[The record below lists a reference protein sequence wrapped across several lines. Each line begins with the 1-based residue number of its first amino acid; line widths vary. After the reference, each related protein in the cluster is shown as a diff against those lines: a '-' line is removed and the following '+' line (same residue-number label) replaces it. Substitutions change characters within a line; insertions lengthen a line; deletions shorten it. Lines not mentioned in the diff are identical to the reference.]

1 MKKWIAAVLAVLM
14 TLTLIGC
21 SCTGK
26 TGGKHKTDSKQS
38 TPLPEPTAEP
48 TPEPTPE
55 PTAEPTP
62 EPTYIPAADPQ
73 ALVGTWKTA
82 QVAAGSYVLSAD
94 EIKSYGFDLVVN
106 LNEDG
111 TGAVTS
117 PSSPRFQEEIVFNG
131 SAVTYMDADIPFLYV
146 DDVITLDYSMN
157 GIVFTVT
164 LERAPEPSAPDPVE
178 APEALVNAFRK
189 TQDAQSMHVD
199 LTIDVVIHLG
209 VALLSVNEEIDIR
222 GDFAL
227 DQQKDPCVDRIEG
240 TMSTAGTIQNFLV
253 YSEIVDDTFRT
264 YSSEDGGKTWQ
275 QSSGSTSALIS
286 PSSVLDQWASYQKTA
301 VQSGTE
307 SVDGR
312 ETVVYTGTLS
322 AEFLTQSGGVLL
334 NKFEGFDTEDLLK
347 DLDDIAF
354 TVNVD
359 SETGY
364 ISRSRLDLTAAIETL
379 MGRIMDRQLGTYAQ
393 FVTVECT
400 VSSGLIEYT
409 VSQINEV
416 PEIELPAEVRMQ
428 RSVEPTEPAEPA
440 QPEEPA
446 EEDGIVGEW
455 ALYGGADRNSQEYVD
470 FMLALG
476 IDMTI
481 IFNADGT
488 GGLYITIDGE
498 SEISPFTYTLKDDK
512 LIINGTAT
520 PVSIDGD
527 FLTLNVEGHGNV
539 LFKRK

>member
-1 MKKWIAAVLAVLM
+1 
-14 TLTLIGC
+14 
-21 SCTGK
+21 
-26 TGGKHKTDSKQS
+26 
-38 TPLPEPTAEP
+38 
-48 TPEPTPE
+48 
-55 PTAEPTP
+55 
-62 EPTYIPAADPQ
+62 
-73 ALVGTWKTA
+73 
-82 QVAAGSYVLSAD
+82 
-94 EIKSYGFDLVVN
+94 
-106 LNEDG
+106 
-111 TGAVTS
+111 
-117 PSSPRFQEEIVFNG
+117 
-131 SAVTYMDADIPFLYV
+131 
-146 DDVITLDYSMN
+146 
-157 GIVFTVT
+157 
-164 LERAPEPSAPDPVE
+164 
-178 APEALVNAFRK
+178 
-189 TQDAQSMHVD
+189 MHVD

-227 DQQKDPCVDRIEG
+227 DQQKDPRVDRIEG

-264 YSSEDGGKTWQ
+264 YSSEDGGKTGQ
-275 QSSGSTSALIS
+275 QPPGSTSALIS
-286 PSSVLDQWASYQKTA
+286 PPSVLDQWASYQKTA

-498 SEISPFTYTLKDDK
+498 SEISPFTYTLKDDE

-527 FLTLNVEGHGNV
+527 FLTLNVEEGHGNV
-539 LFKRK
+539 VFKRK